1 MAATHVAEG
10 IGAVEVPRVPTGLFI
25 DGAWRDAADGATFD
39 VVAPA
44 SEEHLATIAA
54 AGDADVDAAV
64 AAARAQV
71 DGGEWAR
78 MHGRDRGLL
87 LYRLADAIER
97 EIETFATLEALD
109 IGRPAF
115 EPRLVDIPHVVDV
128 FRHFAGWADK
138 IEGRWLA
145 PAPFFGMQRQAYT
158 IREPVGVVGAISAWN
173 APALIASWKLGPA
186 LAAGNAVVLKP
197 AEDASLS
204 TLFLATLIEEVGFP
218 AGTVNVIPGL
228 GATAGAAL
236 VRHPGVDKLSF
247 TGSPEVGREIA
258 VEAARTFKK
267 VTLELGGKSPQI
279 VLGDA
284 NLEAVVPGLA
294 QGFFGNQGEI
304 CAAGT
309 RILVQRSLYDDVVQG
324 LGEAAKAVRLG
335 DPFDEA
341 TQMGALINAKQRDRV
356 TGYIAQGSEEGATLV
371 AGGGTPDRKG
381 FFVEPTVFAGG
392 GNDLTIAQEE
402 IFGPVLSV
410 IPYGDE
416 DEAVR
421 IANDSDYGLAGTV
434 WTSDQ
439 EAGVGVA
446 RRVRTGTYG
455 VNTYTMDFAA
465 PFGGYKASGL
475 GREFGPEGLA
485 QYSELKS
492 VYLSSP
498 PM

>member
-1 MAATHVAEG
+1 MAATHVADG
-10 IGAVEVPRVPTGLFI
+10 IGAVQVPRVPTQLFI
-25 DGAWRDAADGATFD
+25 DGTWRDAADGATFE

-44 SEEHLATIAA
+44 SEDHLATVAA
-54 AGDADVDAAV
+54 AGEADIDAAV

-71 DGGEWAR
+71 DGGEWAK

-97 EIETFATLEALD
+97 DIDTLATLEALD

-115 EPRLVDIPHVVDV
+115 EPQDGRPAPRRR
-128 FRHFAGWADK
+128 RHPPLRGLGGQDR
-138 IEGRWLA
+138 GPLGH
-145 PAPFFGMQRQAYT
+145 PAPFFGMTRQAYT

-204 TLFLATLIEEVGFP
+204 TLWIAKLIEEVGFP
-218 AGTVNVIPGL
+218 GGVVNVVPGF
-228 GATAGAAL
+228 GETAGAAL

-258 VEAARTFKK
+258 VQAARDFKK

-284 NLEAVVPGLA
+284 NLEAVIPGLA

-309 RILVQRSLYDDVVQG
+309 RILVQRDLYDDVVEG
-324 LGEAAKAVRLG
+324 LGQAARAVQLG
-335 DPFDEA
+335 DPFDEG
-341 TQMGALINAKQRDRV
+341 TQMGALINAKQRERV
-356 TGYIAQGSEEGATLV
+356 TGYIAKGTEEGATLV

-392 GNDLTIAQEE
+392 GNHLTIAQEE
-402 IFGPVLSV
+402 IFGPVGLV
-410 IPYGDE
+410 LPFDDAGGGDL
-416 DEAVR
+416 DRQRHALR
-421 IANDSDYGLAGTV
+421 
-434 WTSDQ
+434 
-439 EAGVGVA
+439 A
-446 RRVRTGTYG
+446 RRLHLDDEPLRGPPLRRRG
-455 VNTYTMDFAA
+455 ARPAA
-465 PFGGYKASGL
+465 CGSTAARRPTRACPGA
-475 GREFGPEGLA
+475 A
-485 QYSELKS
+485 
-492 VYLSSP
+492 
-498 PM
+498 